1 MQTEII
7 PEFLRTPE
15 GREADTILR
24 ACVHCGFCTATC
36 PTYQLLGDE
45 LDGPRGRIYQIKQV
59 LEGRTP
65 TRTTQLHL
73 DRCLTCRSCE
83 TTCPSGVRYARLA
96 DIGRNLVER
105 RVDRPL
111 GEKLL
116 RRALVKLVPYPSR
129 FGALVRLGKLAK
141 PLLPT
146 ALKAKVPTPRPV
158 GAWPATT
165 GKRRMLALAGCV
177 QSVATPT
184 TNAAAA
190 RVLSRLGIDLI
201 EVPEAGCCG
210 AAAYH
215 LNAQAEGLAA
225 MRRNIDAWWPVI
237 RSQAG
242 VEAILVNAS
251 GCGAMVK
258 EYGELLHKD
267 ASYAD
272 KAARIAALARDP
284 VEILAE
290 LDLGPLGQPGRG
302 RKVAFQCPCT
312 LQHGQQLNNIVEP
325 ILSRLG
331 FVPTPVPEAHL
342 CCGSAGTYSLTQP
355 ALSRQLRDRKVAALE
370 SGRPDIIATAN
381 VGCQLHLEAATRTPV
396 VHWLELLD
404 QG

>member
-7 PEFLRTPE
+7 PEFLQTPA

-96 DIGRNLVER
+96 DIGRNLVEG

-116 RRALVKLVPYPSR
+116 RRALVKLVPHPSR
-129 FGALVRLGKLAK
+129 FGALVRLGKLAT

-146 ALKAKVPTPRPV
+146 ALKAKVPTPRPAK
-158 GAWPATT
+158 AWPAPT

-225 MRRNIDAWWPVI
+225 MRRNIDAWWPQVE
-237 RSQAG
+237 SG
-242 VEAILVNAS
+242 VEAILINAS

-258 EYGELLHKD
+258 EYGELLHGD
-267 ASYAD
+267 AGYAD

-290 LDLGPLGQPGRG
+290 LDPEPLGQPGRG
-302 RKVAFQCPCT
+302 RKVAFHCPCT
-312 LQHGQQLNNIVEP
+312 LQHGQQLNNLVEP
-325 ILSRLG
+325 ILTRLG
-331 FVPTPVPEAHL
+331 FVITPVPEAHL

-355 ALSRQLRDRKVAALE
+355 ALSRQLQDRKITALE
-370 SGRPDIIATAN
+370 SGGPDIIATAN

-404 QG
+404 ED